1 MDSKVLCK
9 GTPARSLSGNIIPRL
24 NQPTFPRRHSASG
37 QALLLGSTAAWML
50 WVPCPVPG
58 LAHRP
63 HVTRKLALPSLCSPF
78 ASTALSPLLPG
89 ALYPLCPDFILPS
102 DPPTARAS
110 RSLRSQPRT
119 HQRSFLTCPLAPV
132 LSELTCAHQGTVSFV
147 RTGVFPIATAQTG
160 CSGCLW
166 NRGVTCTHVSGSVL
180 TLHTYL
186 MKSRAG
192 LLSSR

>member
-24 NQPTFPRRHSASG
+24 NQPTFPRRHSASR

-63 HVTRKLALPSLCSPF
+63 HVTHKLALPSLCSPF

-89 ALYPLCPDFILPS
+89 ALYPLCLDFILPS

-119 HQRSFLTCPLAPV
+119 HQRSLLTCPCP
-132 LSELTCAHQGTVSFV
+132 ELTPQHL
-147 RTGVFPIATAQTG
+147 
-160 CSGCLW
+160 CS
-166 NRGVTCTHVSGSVL
+166 
-180 TLHTYL
+180 
-186 MKSRAG
+186 
-192 LLSSR
+192 LSSPVPSRGL